1 MEQQLNSCSRRLKA
15 VDSSELSLGRS
26 ARRVESLEVERMQ
39 FSDNEDFAKQL
50 DAQDS
55 LHVFREKFHL
65 PANRSGEPLIYFA
78 GNSLGLMP
86 KAAKQIVEQELED
99 WAKLGV
105 DAHLKAKT
113 PWYSYHETLRGPAAR
128 LVGAKPI
135 EVICMNSLTVNL
147 HLMMATFYRP
157 TRSRFKILMEEPA
170 FPSDTYAIK
179 TQIIHHG
186 LDPKG
191 ALVLAR
197 PGSGEFTVRTETILD
212 LIEKHADETAVVLI
226 GGVNFFTGQLFDIP
240 TITAAA
246 QKHGI
251 AVGVDLAHAI
261 GNVPLSLHDWN
272 VDFAVWCSYKYL
284 NAGPGA
290 VAGAFIHERHA
301 TNANLPR
308 LAGWFGN
315 DPNTRFRMHLEPEF
329 IPVPSADGWQISNPP
344 ILSMAPLR
352 ASLAI
357 FAEAGMDALRQK
369 SIKLTNYLQFLLE
382 SEPDGQSKKQYTII
396 TPRQADQ
403 RGCQL
408 SILVREHPKELF
420 TKLEAAGVKCDFRE
434 PNVIRA
440 APTPLYNT
448 FHEVWHFADILRRN
462 D

>member
-1 MEQQLNSCSRRLKA
+1 MTFSAGEEFAQQLDTEDPLRTFRDRFRLP
-15 VDSSELSLGRS
+15 LG
-26 ARRVESLEVERMQ
+26 
-39 FSDNEDFAKQL
+39 NK
-50 DAQDS
+50 
-55 LHVFREKFHL
+55 
-65 PANRSGEPLIYFA
+65 NEPLIYFA

-86 KAAKQIVEQELED
+86 KSARKTVEEELDD
-99 WAKLGV
+99 WAELGV

-113 PWYSYHETLRGPAAR
+113 PWYSYHETLREPTAR

-135 EVICMNSLTVNL
+135 EVIWMNSLTVNL

-157 TRSRFKILMEEPA
+157 TKSRFKILMEEPA

-179 TQIIHHG
+179 TQIIYHG

-191 ALVLAR
+191 ALVLTR

-212 LIEKHADETAVVLI
+212 LIEKHADELAVVLI

-246 QKHGI
+246 QKHGVI
-251 AVGVDLAHAI
+251 VGVDLANAI

-290 VAGAFIHERHA
+290 VAGAFVHERHA
-301 TNANLPR
+301 TNTNLPR

-357 FAEAGMDALRQK
+357 FEEAGMDALRQK

-382 SEPDGQSKKQYTII
+382 SEPDGRSKKQYTII

-420 TKLEAAGVKCDFRE
+420 AKLEAAGVKCDFRE
-434 PNVIRA
+434 PNVVRA

-448 FHEVWHFADILRRN
+448 FHEVWRFANILRRS